1 MREHIAAPAVSCIL
15 TLAIA
20 CAPAPEQEEP
30 AVEEAVSAEADV
42 AAIHALMDRWA
53 EGLNNEDTDAM
64 LSLFTPGT
72 AFMPP
77 DEPAITG
84 TEALR
89 SWFDASFAEEGALEY
104 SIQTDEVKVSGD
116 WAAGRGT
123 YTFSSAVEE
132 GEPVTN
138 SGKWIIL
145 YERGADGSWRS
156 ASLVWNFDAPQPS
169 EGRSP

>member
-1 MREHIAAPAVSCIL
+1 MREHIAAPAVSVVL
-15 TLAIA
+15 ALAIA

-72 AFMPP
+72 VFMPP
-77 DEPAITG
+77 DVPAITG
-84 TEALR
+84 TEAVR
-89 SWFDASFAEEGALEY
+89 SWFEETFAGEGAFEY
-104 SIQTDEVKVSGD
+104 SVQTDDVKVAGD

-123 YTFSSAVEE
+123 YTFSSASEE
-132 GEPVTN
+132 GEPTTN

-156 ASLVWNFDAPQPS
+156 ASLVWNTDAPQPS
-169 EGRSP
+169 EGGSP

>member
-1 MREHIAAPAVSCIL
+1 MRDHIAAPAVSCIL

-20 CAPAPEQEEP
+20 CAPAPEQEQP
-30 AVEEAVSAEADV
+30 AVEEAVSTEADV

-64 LSLFTPGT
+64 LALFTPGT
-72 AFMPP
+72 VFMPP

-84 TEALR
+84 TEAVR
-89 SWFDASFAEEGALEY
+89 SRFDAQFAEEGTVEY
-104 SIQTDEVKVSGD
+104 SIQTDEVKVAGD

-123 YTFSSAVEE
+123 YTFSSASEE

-156 ASLVWNFDAPQPS
+156 ASLVYNFDAPQPS
-169 EGRSP
+169 EGS